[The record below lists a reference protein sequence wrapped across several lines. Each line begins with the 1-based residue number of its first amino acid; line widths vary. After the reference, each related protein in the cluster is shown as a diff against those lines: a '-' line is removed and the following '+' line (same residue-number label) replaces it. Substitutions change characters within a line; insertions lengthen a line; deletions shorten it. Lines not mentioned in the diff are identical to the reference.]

1 MIAYKRLFIDT
12 SRNFHVTLS
21 PRSLLR
27 SDPLQPLPACGIPDL
42 DMQPTRGR
50 AATEGDAAPTD
61 DIAKHD
67 WLN

>member
-1 MIAYKRLFIDT
+1 
-12 SRNFHVTLS
+12 
-21 PRSLLR
+21 
-27 SDPLQPLPACGIPDL
+27 
-42 DMQPTRGR
+42 MQPTLGR